1 MDTPKILI
9 VDDEP
14 DLELLIRQKYR
25 KEIRDGRYAF
35 SFARNGR
42 EALEKLR
49 EDPSIEV
56 VLSDIN
62 MPEMD
67 GLTLLGQIR
76 ELANPV
82 LKAVI
87 VSAYGDME
95 NIRTA
100 MNRGAFDFLTKPIDF
115 TDLETTI
122 QKTLEQLGLL
132 KSALKARDELVSVQH
147 ELGLAHGI
155 QQSILPRVFPARKDV
170 ALAATMIPAK
180 EVGGDFYDFF
190 FVDEHRLGFVMAD
203 VSGKG
208 VPAAIYMA
216 LSRTLL
222 KSTAAAGVAP
232 EVCLANVNA
241 ALCAEGGSGLF
252 VTVFYGI
259 LDTRSG
265 QVVYANGG
273 HPSPYLC
280 RAGEPA
286 REIPGCDSPIVGILA
301 RAEFRGGSV
310 TLAPGDA
317 LVLFTDGVTEAMNAK
332 DDLYGDEK
340 LLELL
345 SGIGAGPLEE
355 ILSGMVAD
363 VRAFAGGT
371 PQSDDVTLLALRYL
385 GA

>member
-1 MDTPKILI
+1 MTTPKILI

-14 DLELLIRQKYR
+14 DLEVLIRQKYR
-25 KEIRDGRYAF
+25 REIREGKY
-35 SFARNGR
+35 SFQFAHNGV

-49 EDPSIEV
+49 EDPGIEI

-76 ELANPV
+76 ELQNPV

-115 TDLETTI
+115 TDLEITI
-122 QKTLEQLGLL
+122 QKTLEQLATLRE
-132 KSALKARDELVSVQH
+132 ALHARDELVAVH
-147 ELGLAHGI
+147 RELSIAHGI
-155 QQSILPRVFPARKDV
+155 QQSILPRSFPARPDLEL
-170 ALAATMIPAK
+170 LAEMLPAK

-190 FVDEHRLGFVMAD
+190 FLDADRLGFVVGD

-208 VPAAIYMA
+208 VPASIYMA

-222 KSTAAAGVAP
+222 KATAATGLPP
-232 EVCLANVNA
+232 EECLARVNRV
-241 ALCAEGGSGLF
+241 LCAESGSGLF

-259 LDTRSG
+259 LDARTG
-265 QVVYANGG
+265 EVTYCLGG
-273 HPSPYLC
+273 HPSPYVV

-286 REIPGCDSPIVGILA
+286 RELPGAESPIVGIIP
-301 RAEFRGGSV
+301 RAAFKPTRV
-310 TLAPGDA
+310 MLAPGDA
-317 LVLFTDGVTEAMNAK
+317 IFVFTDGVTEAM
-332 DDLYGDEK
+332 DGSDELFGDER
-340 LLELL
+340 LAAYL
-345 SGIGAGPLEE
+345 SRAGGGSPKEIVDGATAE
-355 ILSGMVAD
+355 
-363 VRAFAGGT
+363 VRAFASGA
-371 PQSDDVTLLALRYL
+371 PQSDDLTLLVLRYN